1 MGLVK
6 RITRS
11 RVVQE
16 TLGFLVAVYLKFV
29 QRTNRFV
36 MEPADAYDRIEMPV
50 IAAMWHG
57 QHFMIHFAK
66 RPQDRAASL
75 VSRSG
80 DGEFNAIALRH
91 LGVRAIRG
99 SGARGRDIRK
109 KGGAQAMRAML
120 RALSDGEMVVMTAD
134 IPKISRICGQ
144 GIVTLAQLS
153 GRPIVPVA
161 VVTSRRIDFDSWDKA
176 SIGLPFGRGAMVLGE
191 PVHVP
196 READDTTLERSRDG
210 LGIGLTLVRNLVELH
225 RGTITVRSEGRGR
238 GSEFV
243 VRLPRVAPGDAMP
256 ETQNGTGTPPTAC
269 TLSVHW
275 RCFRARPAPLIWRAA
290 RPLTHAAPTG
300 GRTTTERSRRATLRQ
315 WRGLQVKP
323 ATRSPPLR
331 IRRLSRT
338 SSASTRR
345 RSSTT
350 SATTRCTTRS

>member
-1 MGLVK
+1 MDLVK

-11 RVVQE
+11 RPVQE
-16 TLGFLVAVYLKFV
+16 TLGFLVAGYLKLV

-36 MEPADAYDRIEMPV
+36 MEPADAYDRIAQMPV

-109 KGGAQAMRAML
+109 KGGVQALRAML
-120 RALSDGEMVVMTAD
+120 KALSDGEMVVMTAD
-134 IPKISRICGQ
+134 IPKIARVCGQ

-176 SIGLPFGRGAMVLGE
+176 SIGLPFGRGAIVLGD

-196 READDTTLERSRDG
+196 READDEAMERLRRTVERELDRVHERAYA
-210 LGIGLTLVRNLVELH
+210 LV
-225 RGTITVRSEGRGR
+225 
-238 GSEFV
+238 GSKD
-243 VRLPRVAPGDAMP
+243 PGAKDPGAKD
-256 ETQNGTGTPPTAC
+256 
-269 TLSVHW
+269 
-275 RCFRARPAPLIWRAA
+275 PAPSL
-290 RPLTHAAPTG
+290 
-300 GRTTTERSRRATLRQ
+300 
-315 WRGLQVKP
+315 
-323 ATRSPPLR
+323 
-331 IRRLSRT
+331 
-338 SSASTRR
+338 
-345 RSSTT
+345 
-350 SATTRCTTRS
+350 TRCS

>member
-6 RITRS
+6 RIGRS
-11 RVVQE
+11 RAVQE
-16 TLGFLVAVYLKFV
+16 TLGFLLARYLDLV
-29 QRTNRFV
+29 QATTRFQ
-36 MEPADAYDRIEMPV
+36 MDPPDIYDRVGPQMPV

-57 QHFMIHFAK
+57 QHFMVTFAK
-66 RPQDRAASL
+66 RRQDPAAAL

-109 KGGAQAMRAML
+109 KGGAQAMRSML

-196 READDTTLERSRDG
+196 READDTTLESLRKTVERELDRVHERAYALVGSRDPG
-210 LGIGLTLVRNLVELH
+210 AKSDPVLM
-225 RGTITVRSEGRGR
+225 EG
-238 GSEFV
+238 S
-243 VRLPRVAPGDAMP
+243 
-256 ETQNGTGTPPTAC
+256 
-269 TLSVHW
+269 
-275 RCFRARPAPLIWRAA
+275 RA
-290 RPLTHAAPTG
+290 
-300 GRTTTERSRRATLRQ
+300 
-315 WRGLQVKP
+315 
-323 ATRSPPLR
+323 
-331 IRRLSRT
+331 
-338 SSASTRR
+338 
-345 RSSTT
+345 
-350 SATTRCTTRS
+350 

>member
-1 MGLVK
+1 MK
-6 RITRS
+6 RIIRS
-11 RVVQE
+11 RAVQE
-16 TLGFLVAVYLKFV
+16 TLGFVVAGYLKFV

-36 MEPADAYDRIEMPV
+36 MEPADAYGRIEMPV

-80 DGEFNAIALRH
+80 DGEFNAVALRH

-109 KGGAQAMRAML
+109 KGGAQAMRSML

-196 READDTTLERSRDG
+196 RDADEPTLEALRKTVERELDRVHERAYALVGSRDPG
-210 LGIGLTLVRNLVELH
+210 AKPDPVLM
-225 RGTITVRSEGRGR
+225 EG
-238 GSEFV
+238 S
-243 VRLPRVAPGDAMP
+243 
-256 ETQNGTGTPPTAC
+256 
-269 TLSVHW
+269 
-275 RCFRARPAPLIWRAA
+275 RA
-290 RPLTHAAPTG
+290 
-300 GRTTTERSRRATLRQ
+300 
-315 WRGLQVKP
+315 
-323 ATRSPPLR
+323 
-331 IRRLSRT
+331 
-338 SSASTRR
+338 
-345 RSSTT
+345 
-350 SATTRCTTRS
+350 

>member
-1 MGLVK
+1 MGFMK

-11 RVVQE
+11 RAVQE
-16 TLGFLVAVYLKFV
+16 TLGLLVAGYLKFV
-29 QRTNRFV
+29 QRTNRFI

-120 RALSDGEMVVMTAD
+120 RALDDGEMVVMTAD

-161 VVTSRRIDFDSWDKA
+161 VVTSRRIDFDSWDRA
-176 SIGLPFGRGAMVLGE
+176 SIGLPFGRGAMVLGDQIRI
-191 PVHVP
+191 P
-196 READDTTLERSRDG
+196 REVDEETLESLRKTVERELDRVHERAYALVGSRDPG
-210 LGIGLTLVRNLVELH
+210 AKPSPVLMG
-225 RGTITVRSEGRGR
+225 
-238 GSEFV
+238 GS
-243 VRLPRVAPGDAMP
+243 
-256 ETQNGTGTPPTAC
+256 
-269 TLSVHW
+269 
-275 RCFRARPAPLIWRAA
+275 RA
-290 RPLTHAAPTG
+290 
-300 GRTTTERSRRATLRQ
+300 
-315 WRGLQVKP
+315 
-323 ATRSPPLR
+323 
-331 IRRLSRT
+331 
-338 SSASTRR
+338 
-345 RSSTT
+345 
-350 SATTRCTTRS
+350 

>member
-11 RVVQE
+11 RAVQE
-16 TLGFLVAVYLKFV
+16 TLGFLVAAYLKLV

-36 MEPADAYDRIEMPV
+36 MEPADAYGRIDMPL

-134 IPKISRICGQ
+134 VPKISRICGQ

-176 SIGLPFGRGAMVLGE
+176 SIGLPFGRGAMVLGD
-191 PVHVP
+191 PIHIP
-196 READDTTLERSRDG
+196 RDADEQTLESFRKTVERELDRVHERAYALIGSRD
-210 LGIGLTLVRNLVELH
+210 
-225 RGTITVRSEGRGR
+225 
-238 GSEFV
+238 
-243 VRLPRVAPGDAMP
+243 PG
-256 ETQNGTGTPPTAC
+256 
-269 TLSVHW
+269 
-275 RCFRARPAPLIWRAA
+275 AR
-290 RPLTHAAPTG
+290 
-300 GRTTTERSRRATLRQ
+300 
-315 WRGLQVKP
+315 
-323 ATRSPPLR
+323 RSPVLMGG
-331 IRRLSRT
+331 SR
-338 SSASTRR
+338 A
-345 RSSTT
+345 
-350 SATTRCTTRS
+350 